1 MKRRYLHR
9 KDWKRILK
17 RDYKEMKIED
27 EDFNGYI
34 ALLNLIEVSE
44 PLLTKYLDME
54 ICIVNNH
61 YSWLQQLPLDE
72 NFAIT
77 TMFDDKGEIIQ
88 WYIDITYQN
97 GVEDRLPFMVDLY
110 LDIIVLPTGEIIEK
124 DQDELLEALQNHEIT
139 QQQFDFAYNI
149 FNQVL
154 NQIQNDT
161 FFYFFL
167 SKLHRNHLLLEH

>member
-34 ALLNLIEVSE
+34 ALLTLIEVSE
-44 PLLTKYLDME
+44 PLLIKYLDTE

-161 FFYFFL
+161 FAYFSL
-167 SKLHRNHLLLEH
+167 SKLHRNLLLEH